1 MDKQIIEIIIIGII
15 AIGIFAMYLGQI
27 ELASVALGSIA
38 GYLGKEVTVDDINVS
53 KETDEFEAEA

>member
-15 AIGIFAMYLGQI
+15 IIGLASLYLGQI

-38 GYLGKEVTVDDINVS
+38 GYLGKEVNIETKVEP
-53 KETDEFEAEA
+53 KEELEAEA